1 MMKSKNSTSMISY
14 TELNDIVSKAFLDLN
29 FNKEPKNLYEPI
41 NYILSIGGKR
51 IRPILT
57 LAGCNLFSDTIAPA
71 IQPAIG
77 VEIFHNFTLVHD
89 DIMDKADIRRGKDTI
104 HKKWDENIA
113 ILSGDAMTI
122 VAYQYVSMVNKDY
135 LATVLD
141 IFSSFALGICEGQQ
155 LDMDF
160 ESRTNVTRDEY
171 IKMIEL
177 KTSVLLKGALQIG
190 AVIGNAQQEDVDR
203 IGEFGRCL
211 GLAFQLQDDLLDTFG
226 DVETF
231 GKNIG
236 GDIVAGKKTIL
247 TIEALGLLPNPSA
260 ALFMDLLSDKLMPR
274 DQKIKRVI
282 EIYDD
287 LGVAP
292 IVENLVDDYFRE
304 AQHWLEQIN
313 VPFERKSVLIDISQK
328 LMKRKS

>member
-1 MMKSKNSTSMISY
+1 MKLKNNTSMISY
-14 TELNDIVSKAFLDLN
+14 KDLNDIVSNAFLDLN
-29 FNKEPKNLYEPI
+29 FNKEPENLYEPI
-41 NYILSIGGKR
+41 NYILGIGGKR

-57 LAGCNLFSDTIAPA
+57 LAGCNLFSDSVTLA

-89 DIMDKADIRRGKDTI
+89 DIMDKAGIRRGKETI

-122 VAYQYVSMVNKDY
+122 IAYRYVSMVNKDY
-135 LATVLD
+135 LANVLS
-141 IFSSFALGICEGQQ
+141 IFNSFALGICEGQQ

-160 ESRTNVTRDEY
+160 EKRTNVTREEY

-190 AVIGNAQQEDVDR
+190 AVLGNAKQEDVDR

-211 GLAFQLQDDLLDTFG
+211 GLAFQLQDDLLDTYG
-226 DVETF
+226 NVETF

-247 TIEALGLLPNPSA
+247 TIEALRLLDTPKSIQ
-260 ALFMDLLSDKLMPR
+260 FMDLLSDKLMPR

-287 LGVAP
+287 LGVAL
-292 IVENLVDDYFRE
+292 IVERLVDDYFRE
-304 AQHWLEQIN
+304 ALCWLEKIN
-313 VPFERKSVLIDISQK
+313 VPLERKSVLIDISKK
-328 LMKRKS
+328 LMKRKY